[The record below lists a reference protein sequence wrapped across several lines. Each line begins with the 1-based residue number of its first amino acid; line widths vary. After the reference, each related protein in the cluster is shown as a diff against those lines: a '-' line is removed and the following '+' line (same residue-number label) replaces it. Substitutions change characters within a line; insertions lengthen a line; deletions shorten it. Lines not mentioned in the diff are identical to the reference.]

1 MKKTIKGKY
10 ELQRGRKYT
19 KLLLNG
25 SVFYQWLNEDI
36 DLTLKTS
43 NFDEQ
48 VEYFKNKLIG

>member
-19 KLLLNG
+19 RLLLNG
-25 SVFYQWLNEDI
+25 SVFYQWLNDDI

>member
-1 MKKTIKGKY
+1 MKQTIKGKY

-25 SVFYQWLNEDI
+25 SVFYQWLNQDI